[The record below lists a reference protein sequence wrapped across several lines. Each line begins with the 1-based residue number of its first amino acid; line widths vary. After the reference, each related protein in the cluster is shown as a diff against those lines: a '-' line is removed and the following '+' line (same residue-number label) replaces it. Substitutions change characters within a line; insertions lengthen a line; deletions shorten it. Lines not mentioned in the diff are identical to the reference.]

1 MNIVRRSR
9 YVREYIFMSNGNFR
23 HRTAA
28 KCDDDHLA
36 RSSHVAVPNVHRRS
50 YKFRTIFWVRIIAI
64 IGVVAVYLLLAN
76 NNVARKII
84 ESNDQLSKERQN
96 LINAT
101 MNKVHHQII
110 HRDPKCSFRSYPS
123 KRLYGLSSSTSS
135 QPDFLSEAAYIRGQ
149 WPIIL
154 NPYNHDD
161 QTSIPVSKV
170 CIDTTSWEDLSNNSG
185 GNKDVKRRLPFTD
198 GHNPSIVSL
207 SSNPYDSNNNKHVRL
222 EPKHLSPITTAIPTI
237 PLNNLFLSVS
247 TFGSGQCNFGFTPN
261 EIDQYNVSLLVQ
273 PSGGKRAVIAILASP
288 LSDINSDLSSFET
301 LAQTTLLL
309 ERDVKYGSR
318 PKNAIKVEKSDTGLF
333 ARVHQEFDD
342 ARLFFHL
349 GRVWVLYRN
358 GPLFGYESQ
367 LHNPI
372 HFEEI
377 ISEDN
382 DAKKTV
388 GDKFVTYVKAS
399 ETVVIVGGRNIAL
412 ISEEPIGQDDNGD
425 VRWVSSPMLKALTW
439 VDPVT
444 VVDNIDLH
452 GLDKLFSKRR
462 LQEDIKPLIE
472 SRHDTSHRRVGSK
485 STKSHI
491 HGTNG

>member
-1 MNIVRRSR
+1 
-9 YVREYIFMSNGNFR
+9 MSDGTTVR

-28 KCDDDHLA
+28 KCDDDHIA
-36 RSSHVAVPNVHRRS
+36 RSSRAAVPSVLRRS

-64 IGVVAVYLLLAN
+64 IGVLTTVFLLLTN
-76 NNVARKII
+76 TYVAT

-96 LINAT
+96 LIINAT
-101 MNKVHHQII
+101 MNKVHNQVIN
-110 HRDPKCSFRSYPS
+110 RDPKCSFRSYPS

-154 NPYNHDD
+154 NPYTHDVK
-161 QTSIPVSKV
+161 TTIPVSKV
-170 CIDTTSWEDLSNNSG
+170 CIDTTFWEDLSNNSG
-185 GNKDVKRRLPFTD
+185 GNKNVKRRLPFTD
-198 GHNPSIVSL
+198 GHNPSVVSL
-207 SSNPYDSNNNKHVRL
+207 SSNPYIPHDDSNNNKHMRL
-222 EPKHLSPITTAIPTI
+222 EPKHLGPITTAIHTI

-247 TFGSGQCNFGFTPN
+247 TFGSGQCNFGFTPS
-261 EIDQYNVSLLVQ
+261 EIDQYNASLLVE

-288 LSDINSDLSSFET
+288 LSDIKSELSSFET

-309 ERDVKYGSR
+309 ERDVTYGSR

-333 ARVHQEFDD
+333 ARVYQEFDD

-382 DAKKTV
+382 AAKKTDGV
-388 GDKFVTYVKAS
+388 KFVAYVKAS
-399 ETVVIVGGRNIAL
+399 ETVVVGGGRNIAL

-425 VRWVSSPMLKALTW
+425 VRWVSRPTLKALTW

-444 VVDNIDLH
+444 VVDDIYLH
-452 GLDKLFSKRR
+452 GLDELFKKRR

-472 SRHDTSHRRVGSK
+472 SHHDTRHRRLGSK
-485 STKSHI
+485 PPKSHI